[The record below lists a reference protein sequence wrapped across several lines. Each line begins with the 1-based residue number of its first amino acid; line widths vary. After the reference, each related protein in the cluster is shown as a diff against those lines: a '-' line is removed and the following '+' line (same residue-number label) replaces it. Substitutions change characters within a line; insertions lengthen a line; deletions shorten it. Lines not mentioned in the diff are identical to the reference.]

1 MWTVVETYNAR
12 QKGGIALKQYEMYID
27 GAWTNSSNGAT
38 INVRN
43 PSSGEIIAAIPR
55 GTEADVDKAVH
66 AAKVAFKSEA
76 WRSYQAFERGEIL
89 FDMAEKIKQNRDEL
103 AKLESTDVGKP
114 LSQAYAD
121 VDAAVRYFRFYGG
134 AADKVMGDTIP
145 IQDGL
150 LDYVVREP
158 VGVTAHIIP
167 WNYPLQIISR
177 SVAAAIATG
186 NTVVVK
192 SAEDTPMTA
201 MKLAEFFDEL
211 DLPSGVFNHVTG
223 YGYEAGAA
231 LSSHPSINHVTFTGS
246 VGTGIAVGQAAMAN
260 VVPATLELGG
270 KSPNIVF
277 ADCDA
282 AEAADSIV
290 RSIIQNAGQTCSAG
304 SRLLIEASFKETFI
318 KMVLERF
325 KKLTIG
331 AGEQDKDIG
340 PILNQKQYDHIMN
353 MIKLAKDE
361 ATILA
366 GGKSITVAGYED
378 GLYIEPTIIDGV
390 DKDSRLAQEEI
401 FGPVLT
407 LFTFEDTE
415 EALELA
421 NSTDYGLVTGI
432 WTKDIDRAHYLASRI
447 DSGQV
452 FINNYGA
459 GGGIQMPFGGY
470 KKSGFGREKGWI
482 ALYNYTVIKNVAIK
496 YR

>member
-1 MWTVVETYNAR
+1 MKT
-12 QKGGIALKQYEMYID
+12 YEMYIN
-27 GAWTNSSNGAT
+27 GEWTKSANEAV
-38 INVRN
+38 IDVLN
-43 PSSGEIIAAIPR
+43 PSSSEKIGEIPR
-55 GTEADVDKAVH
+55 GTKEDVDRAVR
-66 AAKVAFKSEA
+66 AAAAAFRTEE
-76 WRSYQAFERGEIL
+76 WRSYSAFDRGDLL
-89 FDMAEKIKQNRDEL
+89 FAIADKMQESKDEL
-103 AKLESTDVGKP
+103 AELETTDVGKP

-121 VDAAVRYFRFYGG
+121 VDAAIRYFRFYGG

-192 SAEDTPMTA
+192 SAEDTPLTA
-201 MKLAEFFDEL
+201 LRLSEFFAEL
-211 DLPSGVFNHVTG
+211 DLPAGVFNHVTG

-231 LSSHPSINHVTFTGS
+231 LAGHPLINQLTFTGS
-246 VGTGIAVGQAAMAN
+246 VATGISVGQAAMAN

-277 ADCDA
+277 ADCDV
-282 AEAADSIV
+282 EATVAGVV

-304 SRLLIEASFKETFI
+304 ARLLVEESFKDEFLKKVI
-318 KMVLERF
+318 EQF
-325 KKLTIG
+325 GKLTIG
-331 AGEQDKDIG
+331 AGIEDKDIG
-340 PILNQKQYDHIMN
+340 PILNERQFDRVMG
-353 MIKLAKDE
+353 MINIARE
-361 ATILA
+361 EGEILF
-366 GGKSITVAGYED
+366 GGNQMTVEGFEN
-378 GLYIEPTIIDGV
+378 GFYIEPTIVDGV
-390 DKDSRLAQEEI
+390 SPHSRIAQEEV

-407 LFTFEDTE
+407 VFTFKDTE

-421 NSTDYGLVTGI
+421 NSTDYGLVAGV
-432 WTKDIDRAHYLASRI
+432 WTKDINRAHYLASRI

-459 GGGIQMPFGGY
+459 GGGVQMPFGGY
-470 KKSGFGREKGWI
+470 KKSGFGREKGWA
-482 ALYNYTVIKNVAIK
+482 ALDNYTTLKNVAVK

>member
-1 MWTVVETYNAR
+1 MKT
-12 QKGGIALKQYEMYID
+12 YEMYIN
-27 GAWTNSSNGAT
+27 GEWTKSANEAV
-38 INVRN
+38 IDVLN
-43 PSSGEIIAAIPR
+43 PSSSEKIGEIPR
-55 GTEADVDKAVH
+55 GTKEDVDRAVR
-66 AAKVAFKSEA
+66 AAAAAFRTEE
-76 WRSYQAFERGEIL
+76 WRSYSAFDRGDLL
-89 FDMAEKIKQNRDEL
+89 FAIADKMQESKDEL
-103 AKLESTDVGKP
+103 AELETTDVGKP

-121 VDAAVRYFRFYGG
+121 VDAAIRYFRFYGG

-192 SAEDTPMTA
+192 SAEDTPLTA
-201 MKLAEFFDEL
+201 LRLSEFFAEL
-211 DLPSGVFNHVTG
+211 DLPAGVFNHVTG

-231 LSSHPSINHVTFTGS
+231 LAGHPLINQLTFTGS
-246 VGTGIAVGQAAMAN
+246 VATGISVGQAAMAN

-277 ADCDA
+277 ADCDM
-282 AEAADSIV
+282 EATVAGVV

-304 SRLLIEASFKETFI
+304 ARLLVEESFKDEFLKKVI
-318 KMVLERF
+318 EQF
-325 KKLTIG
+325 GKLTIG
-331 AGEQDKDIG
+331 AGIEDKDIG
-340 PILNQKQYDHIMN
+340 PILNERQFDRVMG
-353 MIKLAKDE
+353 MINIARE
-361 ATILA
+361 EGEILF
-366 GGKSITVAGYED
+366 GGNQMTVEGFEN
-378 GLYIEPTIIDGV
+378 GFYIEPTIVDGV
-390 DKDSRLAQEEI
+390 SPHSRIAQEEV

-407 LFTFEDTE
+407 VFTFKDTE

-421 NSTDYGLVTGI
+421 NSTDYGLVAGV
-432 WTKDIDRAHYLASRI
+432 WTKDINRAHYLASRI

-459 GGGIQMPFGGY
+459 GGGVQMPFGGY
-470 KKSGFGREKGWI
+470 KKSGFGREKGWA
-482 ALYNYTVIKNVAIK
+482 ALDNYTTLKNVAVK

>member
-1 MWTVVETYNAR
+1 MKT
-12 QKGGIALKQYEMYID
+12 YEMYIN
-27 GAWTNSSNGAT
+27 GEWTKSANEAV
-38 INVRN
+38 IDVLN
-43 PSSGEIIAAIPR
+43 PSSSEKIGEIPR
-55 GTEADVDKAVH
+55 GTKEDVDRAVR
-66 AAKVAFKSEA
+66 AAAAAFRTEE
-76 WRSYQAFERGEIL
+76 WRSYSAFDRGDLL
-89 FDMAEKIKQNRDEL
+89 FAIADKMQESKDEL
-103 AKLESTDVGKP
+103 AELETTDVGKP

-121 VDAAVRYFRFYGG
+121 VDAAIRYFRFYGG
-134 AADKVMGDTIP
+134 AADKVMGDTLP

-192 SAEDTPMTA
+192 SAEDTPLTA
-201 MKLAEFFDEL
+201 LRLSEFFAEL
-211 DLPSGVFNHVTG
+211 DLPAGVFNHVTG

-231 LSSHPSINHVTFTGS
+231 LAGHPLINQLTFTGS
-246 VGTGIAVGQAAMAN
+246 VATGISVGQAAMAN

-277 ADCDA
+277 ADCDV
-282 AEAADSIV
+282 EATVAGVV

-304 SRLLIEASFKETFI
+304 ARLLVEESFKDEFLKKVI
-318 KMVLERF
+318 EQF
-325 KKLTIG
+325 GKLTIG
-331 AGEQDKDIG
+331 AGIEDKDIG
-340 PILNQKQYDHIMN
+340 PILNERQFDRVMG
-353 MIKLAKDE
+353 MINIARE
-361 ATILA
+361 EGEILF
-366 GGKSITVAGYED
+366 GGNQMTVEGFEN
-378 GLYIEPTIIDGV
+378 GFYIEPTIVDGV
-390 DKDSRLAQEEI
+390 SPHSRIAQEEV

-407 LFTFEDTE
+407 VFTFKDTE

-421 NSTDYGLVTGI
+421 NSTDYGLVAGV
-432 WTKDIDRAHYLASRI
+432 WTKDINRAHYLASRI

-459 GGGIQMPFGGY
+459 GGGVQMPFGGY
-470 KKSGFGREKGWI
+470 KKSGFGREKGWA
-482 ALYNYTVIKNVAIK
+482 ALDNYTTLKNVAVK

>member
-1 MWTVVETYNAR
+1 MKT
-12 QKGGIALKQYEMYID
+12 YEMYIN
-27 GAWTNSSNGAT
+27 GEWTKSANEAV
-38 INVRN
+38 IDVLN
-43 PSSGEIIAAIPR
+43 PSSSEKIGEIPR
-55 GTEADVDKAVH
+55 GTKEDVDRAVR
-66 AAKVAFKSEA
+66 AAAAAFRTEE
-76 WRSYQAFERGEIL
+76 WRSYSAFDRGDLL
-89 FDMAEKIKQNRDEL
+89 FAIADKMQESRDEL
-103 AKLESTDVGKP
+103 AELETTDVGKP

-121 VDAAVRYFRFYGG
+121 VDAAIRYFRFYGG

-192 SAEDTPMTA
+192 SAEDTPLTA
-201 MKLAEFFDEL
+201 LRLSEFFAEL
-211 DLPSGVFNHVTG
+211 DLPAGVFNHVTG

-231 LSSHPSINHVTFTGS
+231 LAGHPLINQLTFTGS
-246 VGTGIAVGQAAMAN
+246 VATGISVGQAAMAN

-277 ADCDA
+277 ADCDVESTVA
-282 AEAADSIV
+282 GVV

-304 SRLLIEASFKETFI
+304 ARLLVEESFKDEFLKKVI
-318 KMVLERF
+318 EQF
-325 KKLTIG
+325 GKLTIG
-331 AGEQDKDIG
+331 AGIEDKDIG
-340 PILNQKQYDHIMN
+340 PILNERQFDRVMGIIN
-353 MIKLAKDE
+353 IARE
-361 ATILA
+361 EGEILF
-366 GGKSITVAGYED
+366 GGNQVTVEGFEN
-378 GLYIEPTIIDGV
+378 GFYIEPTIVDGV
-390 DKDSRLAQEEI
+390 SPRSRIAQEEV

-407 LFTFEDTE
+407 VFTFKDTE

-421 NSTDYGLVTGI
+421 NSTDYGLVAGV
-432 WTKDIDRAHYLASRI
+432 WTKDINRAHYLASRI

-459 GGGIQMPFGGY
+459 GGGVQMPFGGY
-470 KKSGFGREKGWI
+470 KKSGFGREKGWA
-482 ALYNYTVIKNVAIK
+482 ALDNYTTLKNVAVK

>member
-1 MWTVVETYNAR
+1 
-12 QKGGIALKQYEMYID
+12 MYIN
-27 GAWTNSSNGAT
+27 GEWTKSANEAV
-38 INVRN
+38 IDVLN
-43 PSSGEIIAAIPR
+43 PSSSEKIGEIPR
-55 GTEADVDKAVH
+55 GTKEDVDRAVR
-66 AAKVAFKSEA
+66 AAAAAFRTEE
-76 WRSYQAFERGEIL
+76 WRSYSAFDRGDLL
-89 FDMAEKIKQNRDEL
+89 FAIADKMQESKDEL
-103 AKLESTDVGKP
+103 AELETTDVGKP

-121 VDAAVRYFRFYGG
+121 VDAAIRYFRFYGG

-192 SAEDTPMTA
+192 SAEDTPLTA
-201 MKLAEFFDEL
+201 LRLSEFFAEL
-211 DLPSGVFNHVTG
+211 DLPAGVFNHVTG

-231 LSSHPSINHVTFTGS
+231 LAGHPLINQLTFTGS
-246 VGTGIAVGQAAMAN
+246 VATGISVGQAAMAN

-277 ADCDA
+277 ADCDM
-282 AEAADSIV
+282 EATVAGVV

-304 SRLLIEASFKETFI
+304 ARLLVEESFKDEFLKKVI
-318 KMVLERF
+318 EQF
-325 KKLTIG
+325 GKLTIG
-331 AGEQDKDIG
+331 AGIEDKDIG
-340 PILNQKQYDHIMN
+340 PILNERQFDRVMG
-353 MIKLAKDE
+353 MINIARE
-361 ATILA
+361 EGEILF
-366 GGKSITVAGYED
+366 GGNQMTVEGFEN
-378 GLYIEPTIIDGV
+378 GFYIEPTIVDGV
-390 DKDSRLAQEEI
+390 SPHSRIAQEEV

-407 LFTFEDTE
+407 VFTFKDTE

-421 NSTDYGLVTGI
+421 NSTDYGLVAGV
-432 WTKDIDRAHYLASRI
+432 WTKDINRAHYLASRI

-459 GGGIQMPFGGY
+459 GGGVQMPFGGY
-470 KKSGFGREKGWI
+470 KKSGFGREKGWA
-482 ALYNYTVIKNVAIK
+482 ALDNYTTLKNVAVK

>member
-1 MWTVVETYNAR
+1 MKT
-12 QKGGIALKQYEMYID
+12 YEMYIN
-27 GAWTNSSNGAT
+27 GEWTKSANEAV
-38 INVRN
+38 IDVLN
-43 PSSGEIIAAIPR
+43 PSSSEKIGEIPR
-55 GTEADVDKAVH
+55 GTKEDVDRAVR
-66 AAKVAFKSEA
+66 AAAAAFRTEE
-76 WRSYQAFERGEIL
+76 WRSYSAFDRGDLL
-89 FDMAEKIKQNRDEL
+89 FAIADKLQESKDEL
-103 AKLESTDVGKP
+103 AELETTDVGKP
-114 LSQAYAD
+114 LSQGYAD
-121 VDAAVRYFRFYGG
+121 VDAAIRYFRFYGG

-192 SAEDTPMTA
+192 IAEDTPLTA
-201 MKLAEFFDEL
+201 LRLSEFFAEL
-211 DLPSGVFNHVTG
+211 DLPAGVFNHVTG

-231 LSSHPSINHVTFTGS
+231 LAGHPLINQLTFTGS
-246 VGTGIAVGQAAMAN
+246 VATGISVGQAAMAN

-277 ADCDA
+277 ADCDV
-282 AEAADSIV
+282 EATVAGVV

-304 SRLLIEASFKETFI
+304 ARLLVEESFKDEFLKKVI
-318 KMVLERF
+318 EQF
-325 KKLTIG
+325 GKLTIG
-331 AGEQDKDIG
+331 AGIEDKDIG
-340 PILNQKQYDHIMN
+340 PILNERQFDRVMG
-353 MIKLAKDE
+353 MINIARE
-361 ATILA
+361 EGEILF
-366 GGKSITVAGYED
+366 GGNQVTVEGFEN
-378 GLYIEPTIIDGV
+378 GFYIEPTIVDGV
-390 DKDSRLAQEEI
+390 SPHSRIAQDEV

-407 LFTFEDTE
+407 VFTFKDTE

-421 NSTDYGLVTGI
+421 NSTDYGLVAGV
-432 WTKDIDRAHYLASRI
+432 WTKDINRAHYLASRI

-459 GGGIQMPFGGY
+459 GGGVQMPFGGY
-470 KKSGFGREKGWI
+470 KKSGFGREKGWA
-482 ALYNYTVIKNVAIK
+482 ALDNYTTLKNVAVK

>member
-1 MWTVVETYNAR
+1 
-12 QKGGIALKQYEMYID
+12 MYIN
-27 GAWTNSSNGAT
+27 GEWTKSANEAV
-38 INVRN
+38 IDVLN
-43 PSSGEIIAAIPR
+43 PSSSEKIGEIPR
-55 GTEADVDKAVH
+55 GTKEDVDRAVR
-66 AAKVAFKSEA
+66 AAAAAFRTEE
-76 WRSYQAFERGEIL
+76 WRSYSAFDRGDLL
-89 FDMAEKIKQNRDEL
+89 FAIADKMQESKDEL
-103 AKLESTDVGKP
+103 AELETTDVGKP

-121 VDAAVRYFRFYGG
+121 VDAAIRYFRFYGG

-192 SAEDTPMTA
+192 SAEDTPLTA
-201 MKLAEFFDEL
+201 LRLSEFFAEL
-211 DLPSGVFNHVTG
+211 DLPAGVFNHVTG

-231 LSSHPSINHVTFTGS
+231 LAGHPLINQLTFTGS
-246 VGTGIAVGQAAMAN
+246 VATGISVGQAAMAN

-277 ADCDA
+277 ADCDVESTVA
-282 AEAADSIV
+282 GVV

-304 SRLLIEASFKETFI
+304 ARLLVEESFKDEFLKKVI
-318 KMVLERF
+318 EQF
-325 KKLTIG
+325 GKLTIG
-331 AGEQDKDIG
+331 AGIEDKDIG
-340 PILNQKQYDHIMN
+340 PILNERQFDRVMG
-353 MIKLAKDE
+353 MINIARE
-361 ATILA
+361 EGEILF
-366 GGKSITVAGYED
+366 GGNQMTVEGFEN
-378 GLYIEPTIIDGV
+378 GFYIEPTIVDGV
-390 DKDSRLAQEEI
+390 SPRSRIAQEEV

-407 LFTFEDTE
+407 VFTFKDTE

-421 NSTDYGLVTGI
+421 NSTDYGLVAGV
-432 WTKDIDRAHYLASRI
+432 WTKDINRAHYLASRI

-459 GGGIQMPFGGY
+459 GGGVQMPFGGY
-470 KKSGFGREKGWI
+470 KKSGFGREKGWA
-482 ALYNYTVIKNVAIK
+482 ALDNYTTLKNVAVK

>member
-1 MWTVVETYNAR
+1 MKT
-12 QKGGIALKQYEMYID
+12 YEMYIN
-27 GAWTNSSNGAT
+27 GEWTKSANEAV
-38 INVRN
+38 IDVLN
-43 PSSGEIIAAIPR
+43 PSSSEKIGEIPQ
-55 GTEADVDKAVH
+55 GTKEDVDRAVR
-66 AAKVAFKSEA
+66 AAAAAFRTEE
-76 WRSYQAFERGEIL
+76 WRSYSAFDRGDLL
-89 FDMAEKIKQNRDEL
+89 FAIADKMQESKDEL
-103 AKLESTDVGKP
+103 AELETTDVGKP

-121 VDAAVRYFRFYGG
+121 VDAAIRYFRFYGG

-192 SAEDTPMTA
+192 SAEDTPLTA
-201 MKLAEFFDEL
+201 LRLSEFFAEL
-211 DLPSGVFNHVTG
+211 DLPAGVFNHVTG

-231 LSSHPSINHVTFTGS
+231 LAGHPLINQLTFTGS
-246 VGTGIAVGQAAMAN
+246 VATGISVGQAAMAN

-277 ADCDA
+277 ADCDVESTVA
-282 AEAADSIV
+282 GVV

-304 SRLLIEASFKETFI
+304 ARLLVEESFKDEFLKKVI
-318 KMVLERF
+318 EQF
-325 KKLTIG
+325 GKLTIG
-331 AGEQDKDIG
+331 AGIEDKDIG
-340 PILNQKQYDHIMN
+340 PILNERQFDRVMG
-353 MIKLAKDE
+353 MINIARE
-361 ATILA
+361 EGEILF
-366 GGKSITVAGYED
+366 GGNQMTVEGFEN
-378 GLYIEPTIIDGV
+378 GFYIEPTIVDGV
-390 DKDSRLAQEEI
+390 SPRSRIAQEEV

-407 LFTFEDTE
+407 VFTFKDTE

-421 NSTDYGLVTGI
+421 NSTDYGLVAGV
-432 WTKDIDRAHYLASRI
+432 WTKDINRAHYLASRI

-459 GGGIQMPFGGY
+459 GGGVQMPFGGY
-470 KKSGFGREKGWI
+470 KKSGFGREKGWA
-482 ALYNYTVIKNVAIK
+482 ALDNYTTLKNVAVK

>member
-1 MWTVVETYNAR
+1 MKT
-12 QKGGIALKQYEMYID
+12 YEMYIN
-27 GAWTNSSNGAT
+27 GEWTKSANEAV
-38 INVRN
+38 IDVLN
-43 PSSGEIIAAIPR
+43 PSSSEKIGEIPR
-55 GTEADVDKAVH
+55 GTKEDVDRAVR
-66 AAKVAFKSEA
+66 AAAAAFRTEE
-76 WRSYQAFERGEIL
+76 WRSYSAFDRGDLL
-89 FDMAEKIKQNRDEL
+89 FAIADKMQESRDEL
-103 AKLESTDVGKP
+103 AELETTDVGKP

-121 VDAAVRYFRFYGG
+121 VDAAIRYFRFYGG

-192 SAEDTPMTA
+192 SAEDTPLTA
-201 MKLAEFFDEL
+201 LRLSEFFAEL
-211 DLPSGVFNHVTG
+211 DLPAGVFNHVTG

-231 LSSHPSINHVTFTGS
+231 LAGHPLINQLTFTGS
-246 VGTGIAVGQAAMAN
+246 VATGISVGQAAMAN

-277 ADCDA
+277 ADCDVESTVA
-282 AEAADSIV
+282 GVV

-304 SRLLIEASFKETFI
+304 ARLLVEESFKDEFLKKVI
-318 KMVLERF
+318 EQF
-325 KKLTIG
+325 GKLTIG
-331 AGEQDKDIG
+331 AGIEDKDIG
-340 PILNQKQYDHIMN
+340 PILNERQFDRVMGIIN
-353 MIKLAKDE
+353 IARE
-361 ATILA
+361 EGEILF
-366 GGKSITVAGYED
+366 GGNQVTVEGFEN
-378 GLYIEPTIIDGV
+378 GFYIEPTIVDGV
-390 DKDSRLAQEEI
+390 SPHSRIAQEEV

-407 LFTFEDTE
+407 VFTFKDTE

-421 NSTDYGLVTGI
+421 NSTDYGLVAGV
-432 WTKDIDRAHYLASRI
+432 WTKDINRAHYLASRI

-459 GGGIQMPFGGY
+459 GGGVQMPFGGY
-470 KKSGFGREKGWI
+470 KKSGFGREKGWA
-482 ALYNYTVIKNVAIK
+482 ALDNYTTLKNVAVK

>member
-1 MWTVVETYNAR
+1 MKT
-12 QKGGIALKQYEMYID
+12 YEMYIN
-27 GAWTNSSNGAT
+27 GEWTKSANEAV
-38 INVRN
+38 IDVLN
-43 PSSGEIIAAIPR
+43 PSSSEKIGEIPR
-55 GTEADVDKAVH
+55 GTKEDVDRAVR
-66 AAKVAFKSEA
+66 AAAAAFRTEE
-76 WRSYQAFERGEIL
+76 WRSYSAFDRGDLL
-89 FDMAEKIKQNRDEL
+89 FAIADKMQESKDEL
-103 AKLESTDVGKP
+103 AELETTDVGKP

-121 VDAAVRYFRFYGG
+121 VDAAIRYFRFYGG

-192 SAEDTPMTA
+192 SAEDTPLTA
-201 MKLAEFFDEL
+201 LRLSEFFAEL
-211 DLPSGVFNHVTG
+211 DLPAGVFNHVTG

-231 LSSHPSINHVTFTGS
+231 LAGHPLINQLTFTGS
-246 VGTGIAVGQAAMAN
+246 VATGISVGQAAMAN

-277 ADCDA
+277 ADCDVESTVA
-282 AEAADSIV
+282 GVV

-304 SRLLIEASFKETFI
+304 ARLLVEESFKDEFLKKVI
-318 KMVLERF
+318 EQF
-325 KKLTIG
+325 GKLTIG
-331 AGEQDKDIG
+331 AGIEDKDIG
-340 PILNQKQYDHIMN
+340 PILNERQFDRVMG
-353 MIKLAKDE
+353 MINIARE
-361 ATILA
+361 EGEILF
-366 GGKSITVAGYED
+366 GGNQMTVEGFEN
-378 GLYIEPTIIDGV
+378 GFYIEPTIVDGV
-390 DKDSRLAQEEI
+390 SPRSRIAQEEV

-407 LFTFEDTE
+407 VFTFKDTE

-421 NSTDYGLVTGI
+421 NSTDYGLVAGV
-432 WTKDIDRAHYLASRI
+432 WTKDINRAHYLASRI

-459 GGGIQMPFGGY
+459 GGGVQMPFGGY
-470 KKSGFGREKGWI
+470 KKSGFGREKGWA
-482 ALYNYTVIKNVAIK
+482 ALDNYTTLKNVAVK

>member
-1 MWTVVETYNAR
+1 MKT
-12 QKGGIALKQYEMYID
+12 YEMYIN
-27 GAWTNSSNGAT
+27 GEWTKSANEAV
-38 INVRN
+38 IDVLN
-43 PSSGEIIAAIPR
+43 PSSSEKIGEIPR
-55 GTEADVDKAVH
+55 GTKEDVDRAVR
-66 AAKVAFKSEA
+66 AAAAAFRTEE
-76 WRSYQAFERGEIL
+76 WRSYSAFDRGDLL
-89 FDMAEKIKQNRDEL
+89 FAIADKMQESKDEL
-103 AKLESTDVGKP
+103 AELETTDVGKP

-121 VDAAVRYFRFYGG
+121 VDAAIRYFRFYGG

-192 SAEDTPMTA
+192 SAEDTPLTA
-201 MKLAEFFDEL
+201 LRLSEFFAEL
-211 DLPSGVFNHVTG
+211 DLPAGVFNHVTG

-231 LSSHPSINHVTFTGS
+231 LAGHPLINQLTFTGS
-246 VGTGIAVGQAAMAN
+246 VATGISVGQAAMAN

-277 ADCDA
+277 ADCDVESTVA
-282 AEAADSIV
+282 GVV

-304 SRLLIEASFKETFI
+304 ARLLVEESFKDEFLKKVI
-318 KMVLERF
+318 EQF
-325 KKLTIG
+325 GKLTIG
-331 AGEQDKDIG
+331 AGIEDKDIG
-340 PILNQKQYDHIMN
+340 PILNERQFDRVMGIIN
-353 MIKLAKDE
+353 IARE
-361 ATILA
+361 EGEILF
-366 GGKSITVAGYED
+366 GGNQMTVEGFEN
-378 GLYIEPTIIDGV
+378 GFYIEPTIVDGV
-390 DKDSRLAQEEI
+390 SPRSRIAQEEV

-407 LFTFEDTE
+407 VFTFKDTE

-421 NSTDYGLVTGI
+421 NSTDYGLVAGV
-432 WTKDIDRAHYLASRI
+432 WTKDINRAHYLASRI

-459 GGGIQMPFGGY
+459 GGGVQMPFGGY
-470 KKSGFGREKGWI
+470 KKSGFGREKGWA
-482 ALYNYTVIKNVAIK
+482 ALDNYTTLKNVAVK

>member
-1 MWTVVETYNAR
+1 MKT
-12 QKGGIALKQYEMYID
+12 YEMYIN
-27 GAWTNSSNGAT
+27 GEWTKSANEAV
-38 INVRN
+38 IDVLN
-43 PSSGEIIAAIPR
+43 PSSSEKIGEIPR
-55 GTEADVDKAVH
+55 GTKEDVDRAVR
-66 AAKVAFKSEA
+66 AAAAAFRTEE
-76 WRSYQAFERGEIL
+76 WRSYSAFDRGDLL
-89 FDMAEKIKQNRDEL
+89 FAIADKMQESRDEL
-103 AKLESTDVGKP
+103 AELETTDVGKP

-121 VDAAVRYFRFYGG
+121 VDAAIRYFRFYGG

-192 SAEDTPMTA
+192 SAEDTPLTA
-201 MKLAEFFDEL
+201 LRLSEFFAEL
-211 DLPSGVFNHVTG
+211 DLPAGVFNHVTG

-231 LSSHPSINHVTFTGS
+231 LAGHPLINQLTFTGS
-246 VGTGIAVGQAAMAN
+246 VATGISVGQAAMAN

-277 ADCDA
+277 ADCDM
-282 AEAADSIV
+282 EATVAGVV

-304 SRLLIEASFKETFI
+304 ARLLVEESFKDEFLKKVI
-318 KMVLERF
+318 EQF
-325 KKLTIG
+325 GKLTIG
-331 AGEQDKDIG
+331 AGIEDKDIG
-340 PILNQKQYDHIMN
+340 PILNERQFDRVMG
-353 MIKLAKDE
+353 MINIARE
-361 ATILA
+361 EGEILF
-366 GGKSITVAGYED
+366 GGNQMTVEGFEN
-378 GLYIEPTIIDGV
+378 GFYIEPTIVDGV
-390 DKDSRLAQEEI
+390 SPHSRIAQEEV

-407 LFTFEDTE
+407 VFTFKDTE

-421 NSTDYGLVTGI
+421 NSTDYGLVAGV
-432 WTKDIDRAHYLASRI
+432 WTKDINRAHYLASRI

-459 GGGIQMPFGGY
+459 GGGVQMPFGGY
-470 KKSGFGREKGWI
+470 KKSGFGREKGWA
-482 ALYNYTVIKNVAIK
+482 ALDNYTTLKNVAVK

>member
-1 MWTVVETYNAR
+1 
-12 QKGGIALKQYEMYID
+12 MYIN
-27 GAWTNSSNGAT
+27 GEWTKSANEAV
-38 INVRN
+38 IDVLN
-43 PSSGEIIAAIPR
+43 PSSSEKIGEIPR
-55 GTEADVDKAVH
+55 GTKEDVDRAVR
-66 AAKVAFKSEA
+66 AAAAAFRTEE
-76 WRSYQAFERGEIL
+76 WRSYSAFDRGDLL
-89 FDMAEKIKQNRDEL
+89 FAIADKMQESKDEL
-103 AKLESTDVGKP
+103 AELETTDVGKP

-121 VDAAVRYFRFYGG
+121 VDAAIRYFRFYGG

-192 SAEDTPMTA
+192 SAEDTPLTA
-201 MKLAEFFDEL
+201 LRLSEFFAEL
-211 DLPSGVFNHVTG
+211 DLPAGVFNHVTG

-231 LSSHPSINHVTFTGS
+231 LAGHPLINQLTFTGS
-246 VGTGIAVGQAAMAN
+246 VATGISVGQAAMAN

-277 ADCDA
+277 ADCDVESTVA
-282 AEAADSIV
+282 GVV

-304 SRLLIEASFKETFI
+304 ARLLVEESFKDEFLKKVI
-318 KMVLERF
+318 EQF
-325 KKLTIG
+325 GKLTIG
-331 AGEQDKDIG
+331 AGIEDKDIG
-340 PILNQKQYDHIMN
+340 PILNERQFDRVMG
-353 MIKLAKDE
+353 MINIARE
-361 ATILA
+361 EGEILF
-366 GGKSITVAGYED
+366 GGNQMTVEGFEN
-378 GLYIEPTIIDGV
+378 GFYIEPTIVDGV
-390 DKDSRLAQEEI
+390 SPHSRIAQEEV

-407 LFTFEDTE
+407 VFTFKDTE

-421 NSTDYGLVTGI
+421 NSTDYGLVAGV
-432 WTKDIDRAHYLASRI
+432 WTKDINRAHYLASRI

-459 GGGIQMPFGGY
+459 GGGVQMPFGGY
-470 KKSGFGREKGWI
+470 KKSGFGREKGWA
-482 ALYNYTVIKNVAIK
+482 ALDNYTTLKNVAVK

>member
-1 MWTVVETYNAR
+1 MKT
-12 QKGGIALKQYEMYID
+12 YEMYIN
-27 GAWTNSSNGAT
+27 GEWTKSANEAV
-38 INVRN
+38 IDVLN
-43 PSSGEIIAAIPR
+43 PSSSEKIGEIPR
-55 GTEADVDKAVH
+55 GTKEDVDRAVR
-66 AAKVAFKSEA
+66 AAAAAFRTEE
-76 WRSYQAFERGEIL
+76 WRSYSAFDRGDLL
-89 FDMAEKIKQNRDEL
+89 FAIADKMQESKDEL
-103 AKLESTDVGKP
+103 AELETTDVGKP

-121 VDAAVRYFRFYGG
+121 VDAAIRYFRFYGG

-192 SAEDTPMTA
+192 SAEDTPLTA
-201 MKLAEFFDEL
+201 LRLSEFFAEL
-211 DLPSGVFNHVTG
+211 DLPAGVFNHVTG

-231 LSSHPSINHVTFTGS
+231 LAGHPLINQLTFTGS
-246 VGTGIAVGQAAMAN
+246 VATGISVGQAAMAN

-277 ADCDA
+277 ADCDM
-282 AEAADSIV
+282 EATVASVV

-304 SRLLIEASFKETFI
+304 ARLLVEESFKDEFLKKVI
-318 KMVLERF
+318 EQF
-325 KKLTIG
+325 GKLTIG
-331 AGEQDKDIG
+331 AGIEDKDIG
-340 PILNQKQYDHIMN
+340 PILNERQFDRVMG
-353 MIKLAKDE
+353 MINIARE
-361 ATILA
+361 EGEILF
-366 GGKSITVAGYED
+366 GGNQMTVEGFEN
-378 GLYIEPTIIDGV
+378 GFYIEPTIVDGV
-390 DKDSRLAQEEI
+390 SPRSRIAQEEV

-407 LFTFEDTE
+407 VFTFKDTE

-421 NSTDYGLVTGI
+421 NSTDYGLVAGV
-432 WTKDIDRAHYLASRI
+432 WTKDINRAHYLASRI

-459 GGGIQMPFGGY
+459 GGGVQMPFGGY
-470 KKSGFGREKGWI
+470 KKSGFGREKGWA
-482 ALYNYTVIKNVAIK
+482 ALDNYTTLKNVAVK